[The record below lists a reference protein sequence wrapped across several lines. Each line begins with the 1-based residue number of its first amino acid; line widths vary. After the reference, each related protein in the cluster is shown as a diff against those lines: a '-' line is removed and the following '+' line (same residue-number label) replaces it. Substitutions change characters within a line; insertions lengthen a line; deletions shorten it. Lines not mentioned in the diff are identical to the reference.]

1 MKDDPQVPETAEQFR
16 VLHRRVKRE
25 WVLVVE
31 QSISA
36 SQALVLR
43 HLQRRGRMK
52 VSELAE
58 AMYVSNG
65 AVTALT
71 DKLVAAGYALR
82 ERAVDDRRVVYIA
95 ITQGGEAML
104 EEVSQIESEL
114 MDRLFAGFEPA
125 ELETLSQLFGRMLEN
140 LEK

>member
-1 MKDDPQVPETAEQFR
+1 M
-16 VLHRRVKRE
+16 LHRRVKRE

-71 DKLVAAGYALR
+71 DKLVAAGYAVR

-125 ELETLSQLFGRMLEN
+125 ELETLSRLFGRMLEN